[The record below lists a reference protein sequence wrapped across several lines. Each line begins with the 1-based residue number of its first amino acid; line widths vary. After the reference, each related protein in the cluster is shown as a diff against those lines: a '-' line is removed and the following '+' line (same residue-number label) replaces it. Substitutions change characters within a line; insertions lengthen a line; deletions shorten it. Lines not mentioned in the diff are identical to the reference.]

1 MAEDAAR
8 VRTGV
13 YRRRSRECKCV
24 KDEEEEDGHSERG
37 LCTPVVNEAN
47 LVRQAEGYEISDANK
62 GKHDSQEGQRGRLR
76 VEGAGEGHAHSLA
89 QHPHQRLVG
98 DGDGAREEEV
108 AQGDMK

>member
-1 MAEDAAR
+1 M
-8 VRTGV
+8 
-13 YRRRSRECKCV
+13 
-24 KDEEEEDGHSERG
+24 
-37 LCTPVVNEAN
+37 VNEAN

-76 VEGAGEGHAHSLA
+76 VEGAGEGLFHLKLEGLWSARAHSHRGRYGRGSTHHAHSLA